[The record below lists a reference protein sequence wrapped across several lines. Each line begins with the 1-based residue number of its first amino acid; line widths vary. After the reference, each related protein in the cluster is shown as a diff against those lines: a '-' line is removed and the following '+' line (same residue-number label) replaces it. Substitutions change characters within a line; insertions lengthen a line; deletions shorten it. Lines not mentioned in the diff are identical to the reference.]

1 MDARAPGSCL
11 HPLAVGKLLTTFLT
25 ALRPLRTGMSSILS
39 VSVRNYDYSL
49 HTIIHFTHVLSGWPD
64 WKRLGRLGQ
73 LHYLSS
79 AANLNA
85 SAPTDLVQPRITVPA
100 PKVQQ
105 VVADRIQSA
114 ESSVLSKVNDITDAL
129 REQMQQELAAL
140 KQQQQST
147 DAKMNQ
153 TIQQMAVTNQ
163 KMDETVNHVKTMETT
178 VTSKYDELRKQN
190 KDMEDKLLAAIA
202 AQNSPPRKK
211 QT

>member
-1 MDARAPGSCL
+1 
-11 HPLAVGKLLTTFLT
+11 
-25 ALRPLRTGMSSILS
+25 
-39 VSVRNYDYSL
+39 
-49 HTIIHFTHVLSGWPD
+49 
-64 WKRLGRLGQ
+64 
-73 LHYLSS
+73 
-79 AANLNA
+79 
-85 SAPTDLVQPRITVPA
+85 
-100 PKVQQ
+100 
-105 VVADRIQSA
+105 
-114 ESSVLSKVNDITDAL
+114 
-129 REQMQQELAAL
+129 L

>member
-1 MDARAPGSCL
+1 LVFTQDPWSKY
-11 HPLAVGKLLTTFLT
+11 VTT
-25 ALRPLRTGMSSILS
+25 
-39 VSVRNYDYSL
+39 
-49 HTIIHFTHVLSGWPD
+49 
-64 WKRLGRLGQ
+64 
-73 LHYLSS
+73 
-79 AANLNA
+79 ANLNA
-85 SAPTDLVQPRITVPA
+85 SAPTDLAQPRITVPA